1 MFCAG
6 GYQVEAGSLDG
17 AVSQHISQAHD
28 VFTRL
33 IKCGGK
39 QVPQVVR
46 KYLAGG
52 NPCPPAQLL
61 QLGPDLPA
69 AQAGSVSGEKN
80 LAGDGFLLLRILQ
93 QLAAQLVGQ
102 QNGADFSLETDLRPP
117 PPG

>member
-52 NPCPPAQLL
+52 NP
-61 QLGPDLPA
+61 LPA
-69 AQAGSVSGEKN
+69 GTAASARPRFAGGSGW
-80 LAGDGFLLLRILQ
+80 FR
-93 QLAAQLVGQ
+93 
-102 QNGADFSLETDLRPP
+102 FW
-117 PPG
+117 